1 MEWTKD
7 AENAV
12 KKVPFFVRKKVR
24 SRVETQVAE
33 TGKKVVTLT
42 DVRTAQK
49 RHLQN
54 MSKEIA
60 AMLSRILLNR
70 QEEYC

>member
-24 SRVETQVAE
+24 ARVETQVAE
-33 TGKKVVTLT
+33 TGKRIVTLT
-42 DVRTAQK
+42 
-49 RHLQN
+49 
-54 MSKEIA
+54 
-60 AMLSRILLNR
+60 
-70 QEEYC
+70 